1 MIFNAGMMITS
12 LSVNDMETVIESA
25 KRFKLDFD
33 DAYQY
38 VIAEKYGLAIISFDS
53 DFDRTEQG
61 RTTPGIALKK

>member
-12 LSVNDMETVIESA
+12 LSVDDMETVIESA

-38 VIAEKYGLAIISFDS
+38 VIAENMV
-53 DFDRTEQG
+53 
-61 RTTPGIALKK
+61 